1 MFTFKSNRLLTEK
14 NVYLDLGI
22 FSLKLI
28 KRTKKKDA
36 FPIIREFNLIIDHL
50 DYP

>member
-1 MFTFKSNRLLTEK
+1 MFTFKSNRLLKEK
-14 NVYLDLGI
+14 MFI
-22 FSLKLI
+22 LI
-28 KRTKKKDA
+28 WVFFPQTYKKDQKKDA